1 MAIDGA
7 SDPVVRLAIF
17 YRQQPQDHIRP
28 QRNSHLWPTP
38 RHHDGLTNSETMSRH
53 GGYLGWHRTENNG
66 SPAEPVERSERSA
79 PLWAVLGV

>member
-1 MAIDGA
+1 MAIDRA

-38 RHHDGLTNSETMSRH
+38 RHHDGLTNSETVGRRCAIMRDGTAPKTTTGTPSVFALMRH
-53 GGYLGWHRTENNG
+53 RE
-66 SPAEPVERSERSA
+66 AA
-79 PLWAVLGV
+79 D